1 MNDTKKVDETV
12 AAATAAA
19 TEAVFNAPAKTP
31 LWKRALKWTGYAVGT
46 AAVVAGGLYAYSKY
60 AGHGGEA
67 TPAE

>member
-1 MNDTKKVDETV
+1 MKDQNTQNTE
-12 AAATAAA
+12 AAA
-19 TEAVFNAPAKTP
+19 TEVTAEAVVQKAP